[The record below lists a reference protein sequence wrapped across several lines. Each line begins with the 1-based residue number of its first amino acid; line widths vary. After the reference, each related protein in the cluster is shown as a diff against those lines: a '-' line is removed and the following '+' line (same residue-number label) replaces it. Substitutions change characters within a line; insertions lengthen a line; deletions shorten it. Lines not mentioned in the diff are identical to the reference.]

1 MLNWAS
7 ALCPHKKILSMI
19 KSNCCIIA
27 ATYGYDEEDDPEH
40 VSTIRELKQNEDK
53 YKILFISWN

>member
-1 MLNWAS
+1 
-7 ALCPHKKILSMI
+7 MI

-40 VSTIRELKQNEDK
+40 VSTTGELKRSSSK
-53 YKILFISWN
+53 YSNPILFNKWS